1 MTTEQNLRNI
11 FAKVSSLSLK
21 ANSELSLAWRHIC
34 LHGFC
39 DDCDQPILNICNDNT
54 IIMVWD
60 GMELSEDEIISLMN
74 ENGYI
79 EPLDFKP

>member
-1 MTTEQNLRNI
+1 MTTEQNLKNI
-11 FAKVSSLSLK
+11 FTKVSSLSLK
-21 ANSELSLAWRHIC
+21 VNSELSLAWKHIH
-34 LHGFC
+34 LQGFC
-39 DDCDQPILNICNDNT
+39 DDCNQPILNICNDNT

-74 ENGYI
+74 EKGYI

>member
-11 FAKVSSLSLK
+11 FTKASSLSFK
-21 ANSELSLAWRHIC
+21 ADSELNLAWKYIR

-39 DDCDQPILNICNDNT
+39 DDCNQPILNICNDNT
-54 IIMVWD
+54 IIMVWE
-60 GMELSEDEIISLMN
+60 GMELSEDEIISLIN
-74 ENGYI
+74 KKGYI